1 MLKTLLLVALVIA
14 QIHNYTNKKSFH
26 PSIGTKALTS
36 AVPPKLTINRPLILY
51 TMIYIHLIT
60 GWIPVSAYFTL
71 NFILL
76 NISLNFTKF
85 RASLTSPFRI
95 TFITAFSPP
104 ADLFIQVIILTT
116 LDHRFIILNN
126 ILAFTVVSVN
136 YNSIPFSSGIFVF
149 IYTYIYWGLR
159 LCDVLVTTSDMILY
173 PIGNVRIRLQVKKLL
188 LFTCSFMVE
197 DFKGG
202 SIN

>member
-26 PSIGTKALTS
+26 PSIGTKASTS
-36 AVPPKLTINRPLILY
+36 AVPPNLTINRPLILY

-136 YNSIPFSSGIFVF
+136 YNSIPFSSGISIATSTYAIVFFVNLVYF
-149 IYTYIYWGLR
+149 IFSL
-159 LCDVLVTTSDMILY
+159 
-173 PIGNVRIRLQVKKLL
+173 
-188 LFTCSFMVE
+188 
-197 DFKGG
+197 
-202 SIN
+202 